1 MHKRDKQE
9 LLAAIEADKES
20 QIAFLQAL
28 IRAPSPNP
36 PGDTTHAAEAV
47 RNYLHDRGVPTRTIG
62 PKAHL
67 PNIVSD
73 FNGLQ
78 GPGPRVIMNG
88 HMDVFPVAAGDS
100 DNWKHGPWS
109 GFNDGTHIFG
119 RGAVDMKAG
128 TAASCIAYSYLHE
141 RRKYLKGSLALT
153 AVSDEETGGKWGS
166 RWLLDQGRQEGSWR
180 GDCMINAEPSG
191 LQSIRF
197 SEKGTLRLT
206 FTIRT
211 PGAHGAYLHLSEGAN
226 RVAARLIAALT
237 SVEDIVPPH
246 IPDSIKEHLQKP
258 EVRAVMDEI
267 MGKGAADIALK
278 PTLNIGTLH
287 GGLKVNMI
295 PDLCVMEADI
305 RLPIGLTADF
315 VLEHIHSLLK
325 SFPEVELAVQEAASN
340 PASYCAIDHPLLK
353 AISHNAEIVTGRKPL
368 GIPSL
373 GATDC
378 KFWRYVG
385 VPAYSFGVSPETMA
399 ARDERVVI
407 EEFLSVVKTHALA
420 VWDYIGEPG

>member
-1 MHKRDKQE
+1 MHKRDKRE
-9 LLAAIEADKES
+9 LLASIEADRES
-20 QIAFLQAL
+20 HIAFLQAF
-28 IRAPSPNP
+28 IQAPSPNP
-36 PGDTTHAAEAV
+36 PGDTTQAAEV
-47 RNYLHDRGVPTRTIG
+47 IRNYLHDRGASTRILG

-67 PNIVSD
+67 PNVVSD
-73 FNGLQ
+73 FNGLS
-78 GPGPRVIMNG
+78 GSGPRVVMNG
-88 HMDVFPVAAGDS
+88 HMDVFPVGADDG
-100 DNWKHGPWS
+100 DNWTHGPWS
-109 GFNDGTHIFG
+109 GFNDGKHIYG

-128 TAASCIAYSYLHE
+128 TAASCIAYTYLHE
-141 RRKYLKGSLALT
+141 RRKHLKGSLALT

-166 RWLLDQGRQEGSWR
+166 RWLLDQDGEKSPWR

-197 SEKGTLRLT
+197 GEKGTLRLT

-226 RVAARLIAALT
+226 RVAARLITALT
-237 SVEDIVPPH
+237 SVEDIIPPH
-246 IPDSIKEHLQKP
+246 IPDSIKEHVEKP

-295 PDLCVMEADI
+295 PDLCIMEADI
-305 RLPIGLTADF
+305 RLPIGLTADL
-315 VLEHIHSLLK
+315 VLTHIRSLLRG
-325 SFPEVELAVQEAASN
+325 FPEVELQVQEAASN
-340 PASYCAIDHPLLK
+340 PASYCAIDHPLLTSI
-353 AISHNAEIVTGRKPL
+353 ADNAENVTGRKPL

-407 EEFLSVVKTHALA
+407 EEFLAVVRTHALA
-420 VWDYIGEPG
+420 IWDYLGGPA

>member
-1 MHKRDKQE
+1 
-9 LLAAIEADKES
+9 
-20 QIAFLQAL
+20 
-28 IRAPSPNP
+28 
-36 PGDTTHAAEAV
+36 
-47 RNYLHDRGVPTRTIG
+47 
-62 PKAHL
+62 
-67 PNIVSD
+67 
-73 FNGLQ
+73 
-78 GPGPRVIMNG
+78 MNG
-88 HMDVFPVAAGDS
+88 HMDVFPVDADDS
-100 DNWKHGPWS
+100 NNWTHGPWS
-109 GFNDGTHIFG
+109 GFNDGKHVFG
-119 RGAVDMKAG
+119 RGAVDMEAG

-153 AVSDEETGGKWGS
+153 AVSDETGGEWGS
-166 RWLLDQGRQEGSWR
+166 RWLLDQDGEESPWK
-180 GDCMINAEPSG
+180 GDCMINAELSG

-197 SEKGTLRLT
+197 NEKGTLRLT

-246 IPDSIKEHLQKP
+246 VPGSIKEYLQKP
-258 EVRAVMDEI
+258 KVRAVMDEI
-267 MGKGAADIALK
+267 MGSSAADIALK
-278 PTLNIGTLH
+278 PTLNIGMLH

-295 PDLCVMEADI
+295 PDLCVVEADI
-305 RLPIGLTADF
+305 WLPIGLTADL
-315 VLEHIHSLLK
+315 VLGHIRQILE
-325 SFPEVELAVQEAASN
+325 SFPEAELAVQEAASN
-340 PASYCAIDHPLLK
+340 PASYCTIDHPLLK
-353 AISHNAEIVTGRKPL
+353 AIADNAEQVIGRKPL

-407 EEFLSVVKTHALA
+407 DEFLSVVKTHALA
-420 VWDYIGEPG
+420 VWDYMGGPA